1 MSLLPRPAKPLD
13 SIDSPLSSTMLVHY
27 KEQRAVEKLST
38 DLLGGFSPSNTLGAT
53 VGLIRDEKPTL
64 NTTHACSAE
73 KILQLSRTIKP
84 HQV

>member
-1 MSLLPRPAKPLD
+1 
-13 SIDSPLSSTMLVHY
+13 MLVHY

-53 VGLIRDEKPTL
+53 VGLIRDEKPTNKL
-64 NTTHACSAE
+64 NTTPRDACSAE
-73 KILQLSRTIKP
+73 KILQLSRTIKQ

>member
-1 MSLLPRPAKPLD
+1 LFKSY
-13 SIDSPLSSTMLVHY
+13 Y

-64 NTTHACSAE
+64 NTTPRDACSAE
-73 KILQLSRTIKP
+73 TILQLSRTTKQ